1 MNAACGWTLIR
12 KTSLLRK
19 INPMMRRSSFTK
31 KIIYNLRILQVL
43 PNKRHERRNDL
54 EIVNWIPQIALQ
66 IQNSDRSPLYD
77 VINPAPRHPVKDE
90 RMRSDVF
97 RGRCLAIGCFGDR
110 WISPSSLSRA
120 SPGTLRFVSCV
131 AAPRAAEGEAWWSQT
146 GSNRRPHACKAR
158 ALPAELWPRVLNM
171 RETVSPSSPHSALKT
186 RVNALN
192 GLRRAHFA
200 SSPAWLRHA

>member
-43 PNKRHERRNDL
+43 PNKKHERRNDL

-77 VINPAPRHPVKDE
+77 VRNPAARHPVKDE

-97 RGRCLAIGCFGDR
+97 ADDV
-110 WISPSSLSRA
+110 
-120 SPGTLRFVSCV
+120 VSV
-131 AAPRAAEGEAWWSQT
+131 IQSG
-146 GSNRRPHACKAR
+146 
-158 ALPAELWPRVLNM
+158 
-171 RETVSPSSPHSALKT
+171 
-186 RVNALN
+186 
-192 GLRRAHFA
+192 
-200 SSPAWLRHA
+200 

>member
-43 PNKRHERRNDL
+43 PSKRHERRNDL

-77 VINPAPRHPVKDE
+77 VINPASRHPVKDE

-97 RGRCLAIGCFGDR
+97 ADDLLGPIDCPMVR
-110 WISPSSLSRA
+110 
-120 SPGTLRFVSCV
+120 LR
-131 AAPRAAEGEAWWSQT
+131 
-146 GSNRRPHACKAR
+146 
-158 ALPAELWPRVLNM
+158 
-171 RETVSPSSPHSALKT
+171 
-186 RVNALN
+186 
-192 GLRRAHFA
+192 
-200 SSPAWLRHA
+200 